1 MIMIRTIDRYRA
13 EALTRACRYFTSE
26 CKSIQQKAA
35 IPGSHKAVSSI
46 DTYFGKKCMRMMKLG
61 TMPRNLGGFIVI
73 GADGN
78 PLAICHYYK
87 IQHSSPDPE
96 PYKAPED

>member
-1 MIMIRTIDRYRA
+1 
-13 EALTRACRYFTSE
+13 
-26 CKSIQQKAA
+26 
-35 IPGSHKAVSSI
+35 
-46 DTYFGKKCMRMMKLG
+46 MMKLG